1 MKGEIYNFILFS
13 DIGTGTSVANKFYF
27 VDWSRLPESRYK
39 LTFNFTSSTLTAA
52 TAFDA
57 MLYINELGC
66 SNNVICF
73 APSGSTAQNAGFIGF
88 IRNYSAIAYLEVNII
103 DNPPSYLR
111 SRPRDNQINVRIH
124 QNLVTQTTDYTPL
137 PARYTIIL
145 SLEQLDDDIE

>member
-27 VDWSRLPESRYK
+27 VDWGRLPESRYILK
-39 LTFNFTSSTLTAA
+39 FNFTSSSFTPST
-52 TAFDA
+52 TFDA
-57 MLYINELGC
+57 MLYINEIGC

-88 IRNYSAIAYLEVNII
+88 IRNYTATSYLEVNTI

-111 SRPRDNQINVRIH
+111 GRPTDNQINVRIH
-124 QNLVTQTTDYTPL
+124 QNLANQTTDYTPL
-137 PARYTIIL
+137 PARYTIML
-145 SLEQLDDDIE
+145 SFEQLDDDES